1 MNMKKT
7 LAGLMAGIVAIS
19 AMATVAVSAKA
30 QEAGTRVFDTYQYEY
45 AVETTVVVKAAIADG
60 QGTIEIDL
68 SEIEGADDPDN
79 ITIKSATIAGQK
91 LDEEDLEVFVKK
103 EADTIKVITN
113 DADNG
118 GKAFSVTAVVKAVQ
132 ADKDAAKD
140 LAKDINDNGGV
151 DENGAITGAAGTGA
165 DLNAEATAGSG
176 AGKVSAKV
184 VADQYFLQINADP
197 KLDGGKY
204 IVDDEEWALVGA
216 GVDAHVAKSADFDGD
231 LNAEIA
237 NTLAGNRG
245 AVLTFY
251 FQDKR
256 EKEEDNLPGNP
267 DYGQDTSWNDGEYT
281 DDFAIRVNG
290 SKVLSGVGKIDA
302 KNNAISFDWDTVLA
316 KSDLLNSAG
325 QVRIEMKA
333 NEKGFLY
340 DEDYD
345 KEQDDATYAY
355 EIVKIEVKWPAAEDG
370 KVDMEEFA
378 AGESATVVEDTLP
391 AATDAP
397 ATTDAPADTTAATDG
412 AANPETGNS
421 AVALLAIPA
430 ALAAAAIVAKKR
442 G

>member
-68 SEIEGADDPDN
+68 SEIDGADNPDN

-103 EADTIKVITN
+103 EADKIKVITN

-165 DLNAEATAGSG
+165 NLNAEATAGSG

-231 LNAEIA
+231 LNA
-237 NTLAGNRG
+237 
-245 AVLTFY
+245 
-251 FQDKR
+251 
-256 EKEEDNLPGNP
+256 
-267 DYGQDTSWNDGEYT
+267 
-281 DDFAIRVNG
+281 
-290 SKVLSGVGKIDA
+290 
-302 KNNAISFDWDTVLA
+302 
-316 KSDLLNSAG
+316 
-325 QVRIEMKA
+325 
-333 NEKGFLY
+333 
-340 DEDYD
+340 
-345 KEQDDATYAY
+345 
-355 EIVKIEVKWPAAEDG
+355 
-370 KVDMEEFA
+370 
-378 AGESATVVEDTLP
+378 
-391 AATDAP
+391 
-397 ATTDAPADTTAATDG
+397 
-412 AANPETGNS
+412 
-421 AVALLAIPA
+421 
-430 ALAAAAIVAKKR
+430 
-442 G
+442 